1 MFVKGLCG
9 TFNGNQ
15 KDDFLTPEGDVEQDP
30 AAFANKWKTKEVCD
44 NVENTASSHPCEQ
57 HVQNRAAAERHCANI
72 TSSLFAGYYSTL
84 GFILY
89 INILYKTYKESCLQ
103 SPLKVHK
110 CNLFFPKCSK
120 LNHDYRHSIMMPS
133 SKRSNLRALEIKSMA
148 LLMGPD
154 FCWICNTT
162 GNRIK

>member
-44 NVENTASSHPCEQ
+44 NVESKVSSHPCEQ

-72 TSSLFAGYYSTL
+72 TSTLFAG
-84 GFILY
+84 
-89 INILYKTYKESCLQ
+89 
-103 SPLKVHK
+103 
-110 CNLFFPKCSK
+110 
-120 LNHDYRHSIMMPS
+120 
-133 SKRSNLRALEIKSMA
+133 
-148 LLMGPD
+148 
-154 FCWICNTT
+154 
-162 GNRIK
+162 